1 MVKHSVE
8 SFAAKFEG
16 EDEKSNL
23 LYACEYHL
31 STVALW
37 FLLAGLGASLVCET
51 RMKRVDTTMR

>member
-16 EDEKSNL
+16 EKSNL

-37 FLLAGLGASLVCET
+37 FLLAGLDASLVFES